1 MIKYLKP
8 FWRLILPLLLGLLLF
23 PLPLRAQE
31 AGTAPSGEDRLLD
44 LETEVNTEE
53 WRNQVQEKLEQAPLE
68 PEAFSVTGARH
79 PEKVS
84 HAPAAVTVLDEEDL
98 KLYSVGSLEEIFR
111 LVPGL
116 EVVVN
121 SPAYKMVGIR
131 GFFPAGVN
139 NVLVLVDGREVNTN
153 FIGEVYWDF
162 IPVSL
167 DDIKKIEI
175 IRGPVS
181 ALYGANAFSGVI
193 NIITKDPRDE
203 KRAEA
208 IAEVGGNNTDLG
220 TLFFKAKGAYQGRSW
235 GFKLSVDHK
244 ELWSTSVPGE
254 PAAEVN
260 RVYLKTGSDL
270 PHNSRVD
277 VDASIAFGDSRSY
290 AVIGEAPVTDILLS
304 TVYLHG
310 NWDKLNFKL
319 GYYRFNFD
327 MGLDMPF
334 LPPEMIR
341 EGIFQNN
348 YPISSSTDNLEGGL
362 DYSVYLGVKN
372 RLTFGAGYLLNTFRS
387 PALVKEYNREQRI
400 GAYLQDEWNF
410 LPPLSLFTA
419 FRYDYNSET
428 NDDYS
433 PRVSLVYT
441 PHPRHTLRASFAR
454 SFRKPSF
461 WEYGMELTAFQNLGV
476 TLTSPNMGNEHINS
490 FELGYSAKLSRH
502 LSLTAA
508 LFYNQYRDIVGF
520 ENQIFSQLKNHS
532 DSIGG
537 EVALDLVIRKNLKGF
552 ANLSYVEGI
561 DRSGG
566 RPEVHL
572 DRHPKYKSN
581 LGASWLPL
589 PGLSLSLT
597 GSLIG
602 PRTDSIL
609 IIPGDLSM
617 PTEEQKL
624 PAQFL
629 LGTRLAYS
637 FFRDH
642 AEVGVKIYNL
652 LGDESRQYPGADW
665 NYDVDGDGQA
675 EATNFA
681 GEKQVRTITGFV
693 RISW

>member
-1 MIKYLKP
+1 MTKYLKP
-8 FWRLILPLLLGLLLF
+8 FRRLILPLLLGTLLF
-23 PLPLRAQE
+23 PFPLRAEE
-31 AGTAPSGEDRLLD
+31 AGTAPSGEDRLLN

-121 SPAYKMVGIR
+121 SPSYKMVGIR

-181 ALYGANAFSGVI
+181 ALYGANAFAGVI
-193 NIITKDPRDE
+193 NIITKEPRDE

-208 IAEVGGNNTDLG
+208 ITEVGGYNTDLG

-235 GFKLSVDHK
+235 GFKLSADRQQS
-244 ELWSTSVPGE
+244 WSSSVPGE

-260 RVYLKTGSDL
+260 RVSLKTGSDL

-277 VDASIAFGDSRSY
+277 VDASFAFGDSRSY

-304 TVYLHG
+304 TIYLHG

-327 MGLDMPF
+327 MGLDIPY
-334 LPPEMIR
+334 LPPWMIR
-341 EGIFQNN
+341 GLFGES
-348 YPISSSTDNLEGGL
+348 YPIPASTNNLEGGL

-372 RLTFGAGYLLNTFRS
+372 RLTFGAGYLLNTFQS
-387 PALVKEYNREQRI
+387 SALAKEYNQEQRI
-400 GAYLQDEWNF
+400 GAYVQDEWNF

-419 FRYDYNSET
+419 FRYDYNSKT
-428 NDDYS
+428 SDDYS

-454 SFRKPSF
+454 AFRKPSF
-461 WEYGMELTAFQNLGV
+461 WEYGMNLK
-476 TLTSPNMGNEHINS
+476 TMNLSSSNLSNEHINS
-490 FELGYSAKLSRH
+490 FELGYNSRLSRH

-520 ENQIFSQLKNHS
+520 DEDQIFTKLETHS

-537 EVALDLVIRKNLKGF
+537 ELALDLVLRKNLKGF
-552 ANLSYVEGI
+552 ANASYVEPI

-572 DRHPKYKSN
+572 DLHPKYKSN
-581 LGASWLPL
+581 FGVSWQPL
-589 PGLSLSLT
+589 PALSLSLT

-602 PRTDSIL
+602 PKTDRIL
-609 IIPGDLSM
+609 DSSGATQEMVP
-617 PTEEQKL
+617 QKL

-637 FFRDH
+637 FFSDH

-652 LGDESRQYPGADW
+652 LGNEGRQYPGADW
-665 NYDVDGDGQA
+665 NYDIDGDGQA